1 MRPYDASSACTYRI
15 RVEGH
20 LDPSWSARLGGL
32 AIELSTESETVPVS
46 TLTGPLPDQCAL
58 SGVLNALVDRRY
70 SVISVRRLS
79 DESSLDPTTR
89 QGGSP

>member
-1 MRPYDASSACTYRI
+1 MRLQGPSHACTYRI

-20 LDPSWSARLGGL
+20 LDPSWSVRLGGM
-32 AIELSTESETVPVS
+32 AIELSAEGEEPVS

-58 SGVLNALVDRRY
+58 SGVLNALVDRRH
-70 SVISVRRLS
+70 SVISVRRLG

-89 QGGSP
+89 QEGRP

>member
-1 MRPYDASSACTYRI
+1 MRRQGPSNACTYRI

-20 LDPSWSARLGGL
+20 LDPSWSVRLGGM
-32 AIELSTESETVPVS
+32 AIEVSPEGEEGPVS

-58 SGVLNALVDRRY
+58 SGVLNALVDRRH

-79 DESSLDPTTR
+79 DESSLDPIT
-89 QGGSP
+89 Q